1 MAIINLWITH
11 HGLVV
16 HQYNEIYINKNKYK
30 YCIAFSTND
39 IHNGRTIKQQYFT
52 NKIK

>member
-1 MAIINLWITH
+1 MTKIYLWITH

-16 HQYNEIYINKNKYK
+16 HQSNEIYYNKNKYK

-39 IHNGRTIKQQYFT
+39 IQNGRTIKQQYFT